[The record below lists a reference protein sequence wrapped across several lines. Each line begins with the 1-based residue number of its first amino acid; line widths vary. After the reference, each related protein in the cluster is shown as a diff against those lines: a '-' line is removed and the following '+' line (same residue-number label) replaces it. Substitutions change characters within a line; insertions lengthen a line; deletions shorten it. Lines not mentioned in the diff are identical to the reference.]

1 MRKYIFFAL
10 IFILFQAP
18 AQERPDDLFLTEHLQ
33 PVSPDNIFRTPG
45 YYNWGSSIIKGK
57 DGRYHLFYARWKK
70 EYSFTGWLVLSEIAH
85 AVSKTPYGP
94 WKYKETVLQGR
105 GPGHWDAYTAHNPKI
120 KYFDGKYYLYYIST
134 NLGEDSLTHDRLL
147 EIAHKGYRH
156 PLWMVIR
163 NRQRTGVAVASSLE
177 GPWKRLDQPILEPS
191 GPITRLTVNPAITKG
206 PDGRYYLV
214 VKGDKPGAQRFLR
227 NQAIAVGETPTGPFV
242 MQQEPV
248 IDYIDTEDM
257 SIWYDG
263 ERHRFYGVFHARGF
277 IGLVTSTDGIRWR
290 KATRYVLMPKV
301 VPLTGGD
308 TLKPGRLER
317 PFVYTEDGEVKVLSL
332 AAKKG
337 DESFCVFIPVR
348 KNKYPLPNKAQL
360 AWQDAEMGV
369 VFHYDLHVF
378 DGKRYS
384 QPVNRITP
392 VADYNIFNPGRLD
405 TDQWIRAAKAMGA
418 KFALLTV
425 THETGFALY
434 QSDVNPYCLKAV
446 KWRDGKGDIVRDF
459 VNSCHKY
466 GIRPG
471 LYIGIRWNSFFGVHN
486 FHVEGEGAFRENRQK
501 YYNRMVEGMVRE
513 LCTRYGE
520 LFEIWF
526 DGGADSPERGAP
538 DVLSIVKKYQPDALF
553 YHNAQLAEA
562 RWGGSESGTVP
573 YPCWATF
580 PYPSTD
586 GTLYPEITKNG
597 YALLKHGDPDGPYWM
612 PAMSDAP
619 LRGYN
624 GRHEWFWEPGDE
636 SHIFPLE
643 RLMDMYYKSVGHN
656 STLILGITPDTSGL
670 IPAADVR
677 RMEEFGAAIREQ
689 FDDPLMSISGKGKN
703 LVMTLRKP
711 EEITRVVLQEDIREG
726 ERVRRFILEGVAG
739 GKKKIFYEGSCIGHK
754 LIIPLKPVKVSRLSL
769 NIIRA
774 TGEPVIREFSVYPA
788 GERAAGGN
796 VESN

>member
-1 MRKYIFFAL
+1 MIRAWFTFFTL
-10 IFILFQAP
+10 LFSLLTVT
-18 AQERPDDLFLTEHLQ
+18 AQEPPDDLFLTEHLQ
-33 PVSPDNIFRTPG
+33 PVSPENIFRTPG

-70 EYSFTGWLVLSEIAH
+70 TYSFTGWLVLSEIAH

-94 WKYKETVLQGR
+94 WKYKETVLRGQ

-134 NLGEDSLTHDRLL
+134 NLGEDTLTHDRLL

-191 GPITRLTVNPAITKG
+191 GPITRLTVNSAITKG

-257 SIWYDG
+257 SMWYDK

-277 IGLVTSTDGIRWR
+277 IGLVTSADGIHWH

-301 VPLTGGD
+301 VPLAGGD

-317 PFVYTEDGEVKVLSL
+317 PFVYTENGEVKVLSL

-337 DESFCVFIPVR
+337 DDSFCVFIPIK
-348 KNKYPLPNKAQL
+348 KNKMPLPN
-360 AWQDAEMGV
+360 
-369 VFHYDLHVF
+369 
-378 DGKRYS
+378 R
-384 QPVNRITP
+384 
-392 VADYNIFNPGRLD
+392 
-405 TDQWIRAAKAMGA
+405 
-418 KFALLTV
+418 
-425 THETGFALY
+425 
-434 QSDVNPYCLKAV
+434 
-446 KWRDGKGDIVRDF
+446 
-459 VNSCHKY
+459 
-466 GIRPG
+466 
-471 LYIGIRWNSFFGVHN
+471 
-486 FHVEGEGAFRENRQK
+486 
-501 YYNRMVEGMVRE
+501 
-513 LCTRYGE
+513 
-520 LFEIWF
+520 
-526 DGGADSPERGAP
+526 
-538 DVLSIVKKYQPDALF
+538 
-553 YHNAQLAEA
+553 AQLAEA

-573 YPCWATF
+573 YPCRPTF
-580 PYPSTD
+580 PYPSVD
-586 GTLYPEITKNG
+586 ATLYPKITKNG
-597 YALLKHGDPDGPYWM
+597 FAMLKHGDPDGPYWM

-643 RLMDMYYKSVGHN
+643 KLMDMYYKSVGHN
-656 STLILGITPDTSGL
+656 FTLILGITPATSGL
-670 IPAADVR
+670 IPTADVQ
-677 RMEEFGAAIREQ
+677 RMKEFGAAIKKQYEY
-689 FDDPLMSISGKGKN
+689 PLQSISEPQK
-703 LVMTLRKP
+703 
-711 EEITRVVLQEDIREG
+711 ISRVVLREDIRKG
-726 ERVRRFILEGVAG
+726 ERVCKFVLEGMADG
-739 GKKKIFYEGSCIGHK
+739 QWKLLFEGSCIGHK
-754 LIIPLKPVKVSRLSL
+754 LIIPMEPVKVSRLQL
-769 NIIRA
+769 KI
-774 TGEPVIREFSVYPA
+774 TGAVDEPEIAEFSVYGPSVTGDA
-788 GERAAGGN
+788 GSEM
-796 VESN
+796 